1 MRHMPI
7 IFNSLGKLAGSNVLF
22 NISVNVSE
30 QLFSNAFKIFCGLS
44 LNVLVFFALRLNSD
58 KGVSLTERM
67 QAFWYFKVTFLTGLD
82 NSFMPSVKY

>member
-1 MRHMPI
+1 MPI

-44 LNVLVFFALRLNSD
+44 LNV
-58 KGVSLTERM
+58 
-67 QAFWYFKVTFLTGLD
+67 
-82 NSFMPSVKY
+82 